1 MRSIIL
7 VTYEAT
13 SQEKAV
19 LGRKREETL
28 MNSWKEF
35 NAIAIP
41 LLIEYVNDEIVD
53 KTGHAIVTFERVR
66 FKQNIPFYRF
76 SSFAEKGKNNRMSSF
91 VDKLWNDK
99 TLHEEIF
106 KDTDDYLVRLE
117 IQKEMQDSNIYEYA
131 I

>member
-1 MRSIIL
+1 MDFNLQNS
-7 VTYEAT
+7 VH
-13 SQEKAV
+13 
-19 LGRKREETL
+19 TL
-28 MNSWKEF
+28 
-35 NAIAIP
+35 
-41 LLIEYVNDEIVD
+41 
-53 KTGHAIVTFERVR
+53 
-66 FKQNIPFYRF
+66 
-76 SSFAEKGKNNRMSSF
+76 SFAEKGKNNRMSSF